1 MIVDGGE
8 LAVANLRA
16 EYWKNRFEAH
26 VISPLVGLG
35 QKYAAEYVSHVRAA
49 KWFECAL
56 KSYGVKP

>member
-1 MIVDGGE
+1 MIVDEGE

-16 EYWKNRFEAH
+16 AYWKNCFEAH

-35 QKYAAEYVSHVRAA
+35 QNYAAEYVSHRRAA
-49 KWFECAL
+49 QWFKCAL